1 MGEHRTALEKI
12 MRLCAES
19 RTYSRRTQ
27 LINSE
32 AMKALG
38 MTAGQRHQVHIE
50 IMDRLGDKP
59 IKEAYLRRK
68 AKRDA
73 AVAAYALETHGVV
86 LPPMVES
93 VADLQAAAE
102 HEDAHGAFHLD
113 GVHG

>member
-1 MGEHRTALEKI
+1 MSDHRAALERI
-12 MRLCAES
+12 MSLCAEA

-27 LINSE
+27 LINTE

-73 AVAAYALETHGVV
+73 QVAAYVLETHGIEI
-86 LPPMVES
+86 PTMVEP
-93 VADLQAAAE
+93 VTDLRAAAE
-102 HEDAHGAFHLD
+102 QEDAHGAYHLD
-113 GVHG
+113 GPQ